1 MVKEEDAEFHAR
13 DPKDYDWA
21 ETRFISFSIPEEQLF
36 GNVYVLARPNVGA
49 VISDV
54 TIQKGFSRFPYE
66 MDFHD
71 PQMHLPCPPSFRK
84 FTLRNG
90 LSVEAVRP
98 PYELHYSYKH
108 NGGNCSIEFDFTAVG
123 EPFDCHDPKQN
134 PLLGD
139 GTFSGL
145 GDQWLNGHYDVLGH
159 VKGELVLRGK
169 RYTIDSY
176 DGADH
181 SWGPRKE
188 EGVRAMGWTAAAF
201 GPDYGLHTVFHL
213 DLRNGEVLYD
223 KLRFGYVV
231 DGGETYGLVSA
242 ELTATRIDMIAVS
255 NYIRAVDVRGKVH
268 EMRGTAIAGHPQY
281 TINPCQAVFQ
291 TLFRYEVNGRVGY
304 GESADCFGLDY
315 LAERMSALGR
325 YRAGGPA
332 SAAKK

>member
-54 TIQKGFSRFPYE
+54 TIQKGFSRFPFE

-90 LSVEAVRP
+90 LTVEAVRP
-98 PYELHYSYKH
+98 PYELRYSYRH
-108 NGGNCSIEFDFTAVG
+108 NGGNCSIDFDFTAVG

-169 RYTIDSY
+169 SYKIDSY
-176 DGADH
+176 DGLIKKYVKPFTPDNHDAINENDY
-181 SWGPRKE
+181 
-188 EGVRAMGWTAAAF
+188 VWTQF
-201 GPDYGLHTVFHL
+201 MDNQIIPV
-213 DLRNGEVLYD
+213 
-223 KLRFGYVV
+223 
-231 DGGETYGLVSA
+231 
-242 ELTATRIDMIAVS
+242 
-255 NYIRAVDVRGKVH
+255 
-268 EMRGTAIAGHPQY
+268 
-281 TINPCQAVFQ
+281 
-291 TLFRYEVNGRVGY
+291 
-304 GESADCFGLDY
+304 
-315 LAERMSALGR
+315 ALN
-325 YRAGGPA
+325 
-332 SAAKK
+332 K